1 MTGCRWLCYCPYSLL
16 RCLLAT
22 ETEAKT
28 RRRTTENG
36 EWRMEH
42 RQRVREI
49 WLVLSAQMRR
59 RGCRQ
64 RNICSNL
71 TLELSSSTFFALL
84 LLLNLLLFWPVWRLD
99 GIIKSYAKSWVC
111 TLIYYLLK
119 VLALYSLICR
129 VSALL
134 GSVLMWCVYLRF
146 PSAVPHVTSC

>member
-1 MTGCRWLCYCPYSLL
+1 MTGCRWLCYYPYSLL

-36 EWRMEH
+36 AQTTSPRN
-42 RQRVREI
+42 
-49 WLVLSAQMRR
+49 LVSFKCPNETSRLQT
-59 RGCRQ
+59 

-84 LLLNLLLFWPVWRLD
+84 LLLNLLLFWPLWRLD

-111 TLIYYLLK
+111 TLIYYLLT

-134 GSVLMWCVYLRF
+134 GSVLMWRVYLRC